1 MLLKNWLVFAFF
13 LLALACVCFFFVGHA
28 HPQGISG
35 NANVSALFAFGDSI
49 LDTGN
54 NNNLT
59 TLSKCNYF
67 PYGRNF
73 VGGKATGRFGNG
85 RYPTTLR
92 DRLAHRAEAQ
102 AITGFLSVHLRA
114 PGYAKWSGGREAAH
128 VNTPRGRGSKSGGGH
143 LSRAEGLSLKPLLP
157 AYHDPNLSNNDL
169 PTGVCFA
176 SGGSGLDERTAKP
189 QGVIWVPDQVKDFKE
204 YVTKLNGVLGNQE
217 KTNAIISNA
226 VYLTSAGN
234 NDLVFTFWTGRS
246 QSTTSAYTDL
256 MVTWT
261 ENLLK
266 SLYDMGARKFAVL
279 GTVPLGCLP
288 GIRKIDGDISKLCSV
303 PENQWADTFNKN
315 LSVIFNTLE
324 TKLPG
329 AKFSYVDMYNS
340 LLDLVN
346 NPQASGFTEVAD
358 ACYMPTT
365 SPIPCPDASRYVFWD
380 RAHPSEKAYQ
390 TIAPKIIEEL
400 KDKLA

>member
-1 MLLKNWLVFAFF
+1 MLLT
-13 LLALACVCFFFVGHA
+13 LALACVCFFFVGHA

-54 NNNLT
+54 NNNHT

-85 RYPTTLR
+85 RVFSDLIDKTTFNNSHDLTTNQISILPYLTMIPTFRTM
-92 DRLAHRAEAQ
+92 
-102 AITGFLSVHLRA
+102 I
-114 PGYAKWSGGREAAH
+114 
-128 VNTPRGRGSKSGGGH
+128 
-143 LSRAEGLSLKPLLP
+143 SRP
-157 AYHDPNLSNNDL
+157 
-169 PTGVCFA
+169 VFA
-176 SGGSGLDERTAKP
+176 SHPVDPDSMNALPSHK
-189 QGVIWVPDQVKDFKE
+189 GVIWVPDQVKDFKE

-234 NDLVFTFWTGRS
+234 NDLVFTFWTGR
-246 QSTTSAYTDL
+246 T
-256 MVTWT
+256 
-261 ENLLK
+261 LLIFVFCYFK

-346 NPQASGFTEVAD
+346 NSQASGFTEVAD